1 MVQQRRVIDLRIDR
15 QDIHT
20 YLPYGQVAGL
30 RWFFSWV
37 GGCWFEDVVH
47 EDGFVVEVGVDAVFE
62 GLWVEGSVEGG
73 LLL

>member
-1 MVQQRRVIDLRIDR
+1 MMQQRRVIDLRIDR

-30 RWFFSWV
+30 GGFFTWV
-37 GGCWFEDVVH
+37 GGCRFEDVVH

-62 GLWVEGSVEGG
+62 GLRVEGSVEGG
-73 LLL
+73 LFL